1 MKVLLAGSTGMI
13 GQALLGKLA
22 AAGHEVV
29 LGVRDV
35 EGTRRHWPGA
45 RVIHVDYAELG
56 EDDVPGQEDPG
67 QACRLRGQLAEIDA
81 VINAVGIFREQ
92 GSQTF
97 DALHVKGPVAL
108 FEAAVAAGAS
118 RIIQISAL
126 GAEPRSPAGYLASK
140 GRADEALLRM
150 DVIATV
156 VQPSLVF
163 APQGPSTR
171 WFALLAALPVTPL
184 PGGGQQRIQPVHL
197 DDLGDAVVRLLGSQ
211 TPPRRL
217 QAVGETPLTL
227 RGYLAS
233 FKQALGF
240 SGRFV
245 PVPLRLAQ
253 AMARLL
259 ALRPGSLVTPEALR
273 MLEAGNVGDP
283 EGFAA
288 VLGRRP
294 RDAADFIAGHERAT
308 MRHVAQL
315 GWLVPLLRYA
325 VAIMW
330 IATGIVSALV
340 FPLESSLAL
349 LARTGLVG
357 VSALVALYGAA
368 ALDVLLGMAPLLL
381 RRRRWI
387 YRLQL
392 LLIAFY
398 TVVITFHLPGF
409 WAHPYG
415 PVLKNLP
422 LMAAIAVL
430 HELDDGEAR

>member
-1 MKVLLAGSTGMI
+1 MRVLLAGATGMI

-35 EGTRRHWPGA
+35 ERTRRQWPGA
-45 RVIHVDYAELG
+45 RVVHLDFAELG
-56 EDDVPGQEDPG
+56 QERPG
-67 QACRLRGQLAEIDA
+67 QARRWPAQLAEIEA

-97 DALHVKGPVAL
+97 DALHVKGPGAL
-108 FEAAVAAGAS
+108 FEAAAAAGVS
-118 RIIQISAL
+118 RVVQISAL
-126 GAEPRSPAGYLASK
+126 GAEPGSQAGYLASK
-140 GRADEALLRM
+140 GLADDALLRL
-150 DVIATV
+150 DVMATV

-184 PGGGQQRIQPVHL
+184 PGGGKQWIQPVHL
-197 DDLGDAVVRLLGSQ
+197 DDLGDAVVRLLGSHAP
-211 TPPRRL
+211 PPRL
-217 QAVGETPLTL
+217 HAVGARPLTL
-227 RGYLAS
+227 RAYLACL
-233 FKQALGF
+233 KQGLGV
-240 SGRFV
+240 SGWFLS
-245 PVPLRLAQ
+245 VPLRLTQ

-283 EGFAA
+283 EEFAA
-288 VLGRRP
+288 VLGRP
-294 RDAADFIAGHERAT
+294 PKDAADFIAERDRAT
-308 MRHVAQL
+308 MRRAAQL
-315 GWLVPLLRYA
+315 DWLVPLLRYA

-330 IATGIVSALV
+330 IVTGVVSAFV
-340 FPLESSLAL
+340 FPVGSSLGL
-349 LARTGLVG
+349 LARTGLAG
-357 VSALVALYGAA
+357 VPALVALYGAA
-368 ALDVLLGMAPLLL
+368 ALDALLGIAPLVST
-381 RRRRWI
+381 RRRGI

-392 LLIAFY
+392 FLVAFY
-398 TVVITFHLPGF
+398 TVVITLCLPEF

-422 LMAAIAVL
+422 LLAAIAVL
-430 HELDDGEAR
+430 HELDDGE